1 MITVLTT
8 AGVVLYITTC
18 WYSLKRQDQKLRAQ
32 SMHPCRKTR
41 KK

>member
-1 MITVLTT
+1 MLTVLVT
-8 AGVVLYITTC
+8 AGVVLYVTTC

-41 KK
+41 KR